1 MKNMCLI
8 LSIVLMNMVPDS
20 LRAKSDST
28 RLNRKNRLAVLYM
41 NLDARLKNAENA
53 IQERTDN
60 YEQLTIQIDRRLERM
75 EDKFDRYFL
84 WGYGTL
90 MSIFMVSLA
99 WFMNKFKPEYTGNS
113 GPPRADLKVSK
124 SRLLSSS

>member
-8 LSIVLMNMVPDS
+8 LSIVLMNMLPDS

-60 YEQLTIQIDRRLERM
+60 YEHLTIQIDRRLERM

-90 MSIFMVSLA
+90 MSIFMISLA
-99 WFMNKFKPEYTGNS
+99 WFMNKFKSEFTGNA
-113 GPPRADLKVSK
+113 GPPRTNLKVSK